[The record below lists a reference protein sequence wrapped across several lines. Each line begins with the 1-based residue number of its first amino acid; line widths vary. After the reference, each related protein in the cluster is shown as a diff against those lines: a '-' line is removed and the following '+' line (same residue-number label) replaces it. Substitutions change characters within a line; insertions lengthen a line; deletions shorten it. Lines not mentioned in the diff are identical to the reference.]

1 MLSFGSGFYL
11 PFSFQPTVKEEKK
24 KPDPKDFV
32 PMCSPPG
39 LDSISFLTFGFS
51 VFSFSVGENPKGK
64 KEIQE
69 SREMS

>member
-1 MLSFGSGFYL
+1 MSLRK
-11 PFSFQPTVKEEKK
+11 TMNEKTNMS
-24 KPDPKDFV
+24 V
-32 PMCSPPG
+32 AN